1 MKNRMFALMTL
12 AAASIISLPAQSAF
26 KLVVVDM
33 AKVYDNH
40 YKTEEAN
47 AKFREAEQK
56 AQEQIDEL
64 NKQGQTMVDQ
74 YKDLVDQSKNS
85 VLTAEA
91 RAKAETDAQRMLEDI
106 QRKRNEVQN
115 FSVNTRN
122 SLQQRIKTHRDLL
135 LEEIAKVVN
144 EIARRRGATLVLDKS
159 GPTLFG
165 ISNVI
170 YADPGYE
177 ITDEV
182 LKEVNK
188 DRPVTTATPATNP
201 ATATGTG
208 SAQSQFAVPGVT
220 PPKKP

>member
-1 MKNRMFALMTL
+1 MKNRLLALLALAVATL
-12 AAASIISLPAQSAF
+12 SAQPAF
-26 KLVVVDM
+26 KLVTVDM
-33 AKVYDNH
+33 SKVYDNH
-40 YKTEEAN
+40 YKTEEAS

-56 AQEQIDEL
+56 AQEQVDDL
-64 NKQGQTMVDQ
+64 NKQGQSLVDE

-91 RAKAETDAQRMLEDI
+91 RAKAEADAGKKLEQI
-106 QRKRNEVQN
+106 NQKRNEVQQ

-144 EIARRRGATLVLDKS
+144 DLAKKRGATLVLDKS

-165 ISNVI
+165 ISNVL
-170 YADPGYE
+170 YADPAYE

-188 DRPVTTATPATNP
+188 DRPPPAAAAAAPATG
-201 ATATGTG
+201 AT
-208 SAQSQFAVPGVT
+208 QFTVPGAT

>member
-1 MKNRMFALMTL
+1 MKNRLLTLLALV
-12 AAASIISLPAQSAF
+12 AAVTLPAQPAI
-26 KLVVVDM
+26 KLIVVDM
-33 AKVYDNH
+33 SKVYDNH
-40 YKTEEAN
+40 YKTEEAS

-64 NKQGQTMVDQ
+64 NKQGQSLVDE

-85 VLTAEA
+85 LLTAEA
-91 RAKAETDAQRMLEDI
+91 RAKAESDAGKKLEQI
-106 QRKRNEVQN
+106 NQKRSEVQQ

-144 EIARRRGATLVLDKS
+144 DLAKKRGATLVLDKS

-165 ISNVI
+165 ISNVL
-170 YADPGYE
+170 YADPAFE

-188 DRPVTTATPATNP
+188 DRPAPAASSAATTTPAAGTQFTVPGATPPN
-201 ATATGTG
+201 
-208 SAQSQFAVPGVT
+208 
-220 PPKKP
+220 KP

>member
-1 MKNRMFALMTL
+1 MKNRLLALFTL
-12 AAASIISLPAQSAF
+12 AAAAVTLPAQPAF

-64 NKQGQTMVDQ
+64 NKQGQTMVDE
-74 YKDLVDQSKNS
+74 YKDLVDQSKNT

-91 RAKAETDAQRMLEDI
+91 RSKAEVDAQKKLEEI

-144 EIARRRGATLVLDKS
+144 DLAKKRGATLVLDKS

-170 YADPGYE
+170 YTDPSYD

-188 DRPVTTATPATNP
+188 DRPPPAAASAAGNTPGATQFTVPGATPPN
-201 ATATGTG
+201 
-208 SAQSQFAVPGVT
+208 
-220 PPKKP
+220 KP

>member
-1 MKNRMFALMTL
+1 MKNRLLALFTL
-12 AAASIISLPAQSAF
+12 AAAAVTLPAQPAF

-64 NKQGQTMVDQ
+64 NKQGQTMVDE
-74 YKDLVDQSKNS
+74 YKDLVDQSKNT

-91 RAKAETDAQRMLEDI
+91 RSKAEADAQKKLEEI

-144 EIARRRGATLVLDKS
+144 DLAKKRGATLVLDKS

-170 YADPGYE
+170 YTDPSYE

-188 DRPVTTATPATNP
+188 DRPPPAAASQFTVPGATPPN
-201 ATATGTG
+201 
-208 SAQSQFAVPGVT
+208 
-220 PPKKP
+220 KP